1 MVIKGVVQ
9 IDAEPS
15 PLHATPA
22 VGTKFA
28 RIDKDF
34 FTWRRG
40 G

>member
-1 MVIKGVVQ
+1 MVIKRVVQ
-9 IDAEPS
+9 IDAQPS

-28 RIDKDF
+28 RMDKDF
-34 FTWRRG
+34 LTWRCG